1 MILKIEGRGRR
12 RRPASIHPDMEGPAA
27 LEDFQFNG
35 FIFDLLLLLREQHFG
50 AKKSGLAPLKADES

>member
-1 MILKIEGRGRR
+1 
-12 RRPASIHPDMEGPAA
+12 MEGPAA